1 MFFNEQ
7 NNLQIILTKTNL
19 LKYTKGKHLY
29 LGIWQHFFAAFFKE
43 LALITIREMW
53 GLGLELPG
61 LGLGFHGKV
70 SVSKFEPGLGLGGY
84 GLDYIIG

>member
-1 MFFNEQ
+1 VFFNEQ

-43 LALITIREMW
+43 LALITIREM
-53 GLGLELPG
+53 
-61 LGLGFHGKV
+61 
-70 SVSKFEPGLGLGGY
+70 
-84 GLDYIIG
+84 